1 MHQSF
6 PTALVDGDA
15 RPGREGGR
23 GRPAFEHEATFHVEG
38 LSCRSCARRAEQA
51 LRTLP
56 GVRAGSVGFFGEI
69 AQAIYDVR
77 VTSER
82 EIASAMAQRG
92 FTFTAAVGAPPSE
105 RARLDAGRFGL
116 VVALLGNLVALASWR
131 PARTPEREIAWV
143 ELGFTLLLFAVAGP
157 PLLHR
162 ARALARRGV
171 LGTEVV
177 TLSCATLALALGV
190 VAMVFDPSRAG
201 TILEKLTRLGL
212 SLDGLSL
219 AAFEASGAILG
230 CSILGLY
237 AHTAL
242 LTRAYRSVTRAAL
255 AREARV
261 RRVGGSGVD
270 ERVACAMLA
279 PGDRVRLGEG
289 DITPVDIVLESAARV
304 SLPDGRAV
312 DRAGGQIVET
322 GARLLSG
329 EVTGRVARA
338 PCSELAAAADAEV
351 HRAALRIERDARQHT
366 GKSFA
371 HVASLALS
379 VASVSF
385 AGFAFVVHAL
395 LGRGPFHPDG
405 YLTAIAVLI
414 GASPAA
420 FVIAL
425 PAART
430 IAVLRARA
438 AGVVV
443 KDPAALEALA
453 TATVACFDKTG
464 TVTLGTPRVT
474 RLSWR
479 EFPDISILEDVA
491 ALEAS
496 ATHRAGRA
504 IAHHLAVA
512 GVRPGALDEAADV
525 RPDGVVG
532 RSRGALVEVSAARPG
547 DPLPPDARE
556 GASLVCVRRNGTVEA
571 WFELWDPPRL
581 GSEKAFRALFQRGL
595 GCRLLSGD
603 GPDATLALAHR
614 LGVPARGGLGPAEK
628 ALHVRD
634 LQQAGARVL
643 HISDGQEDRANR
655 GPADVSLAVAPGALP
670 VAVPAPLVLCD
681 DRLETIAW
689 LVDLARAL
697 RATVRQS
704 LLVSVVYN
712 AAVIPLCAAGFLSPL
727 VAAGLA
733 LGEALLLCGNA
744 ARLLVSP
751 GLPGKAAAPPGLP
764 AAGALAH
771 VRTDR
776 VPLPP

>member
-1 MHQSF
+1 MHKSF
-6 PTALVDGDA
+6 PIALVEGDA
-15 RPGREGGR
+15 RPGREGGHA
-23 GRPAFEHEATFHVEG
+23 RPTFEHEATFHVEG
-38 LSCRSCARRAEQA
+38 LSCRSCARHAEQA
-51 LRTLP
+51 LRALP
-56 GVRAGSVGFFGEI
+56 GVRAASVGFFGEI

-82 EIASAMAQRG
+82 EIVAAMAQRG
-92 FTFTAAVGAPPSE
+92 FTLTAAAGAPPSE
-105 RARLDAGRFGL
+105 RTRLDAGRFGL
-116 VVALLGNLVALASWR
+116 VVALLANLLALASWR
-131 PARTPEREIAWV
+131 PTRAPEREIAWV
-143 ELGFTLLLFAVAGP
+143 ELGFTLLLFAVAGT
-157 PLLHR
+157 PLFHR

-171 LGTEVV
+171 VGREVV
-177 TLSCATLALALGV
+177 TLACASIVFVLGV
-190 VAMVFDPSRAG
+190 AAMAFDPSRSAS
-201 TILEKLTRLGL
+201 LTERLARLGL
-212 SLDGLSL
+212 ELDGVALR
-219 AAFEASGAILG
+219 AFEASGAILG
-230 CSILGLY
+230 CAILVLF

-242 LTRAYRSVTRAAL
+242 LTRAFRGLSRAAA
-255 AREARV
+255 ARDARV
-261 RRVGGSGVD
+261 RRIGPNGVD
-270 ERVACAMLA
+270 ERVACALLA

-289 DITPVDIVLESAARV
+289 DVAPVEIALEGAARV
-304 SLPDGRAV
+304 MLPDGRAE
-312 DRAGGQIVET
+312 DRASGQIVET

-329 EVTGRVARA
+329 EVTGRVVRA
-338 PCSELAAAADAEV
+338 PCSEVAAAADAEV
-351 HRAALRIERDARQHT
+351 HRAALRIERDARQHR

-420 FVIAL
+420 FVIVL

-443 KDPAALEALA
+443 KDPAALEGLA

-474 RLSWR
+474 RLAWR

-491 ALEAS
+491 ALEMA

-504 IAHHLAVA
+504 IAHHLVVA
-512 GVRPGALDEAADV
+512 GVRPSTLDEPADV

-532 RSRGALVEVSAARPG
+532 RSRGALVEVSAARRG

-556 GASLVCVRRNGTVEA
+556 GASLVCVRRNGVVEA
-571 WFELWDPPRL
+571 WFELWDGPRV
-581 GSEKAFRALFQRGL
+581 GAERAFRALFQRGL
-595 GCRLLSGD
+595 GCRLVSGD

-614 LGVPARGGLGPAEK
+614 LGVPALGGLGPAEK
-628 ALHVRD
+628 ASHVRA

-643 HISDGQEDRANR
+643 HISDGHEDRAR
-655 GPADVSLAVAPGALP
+655 KTPADVSLAVAPGALP

-681 DRLETIAW
+681 DRLETVAW

-697 RATVRQS
+697 RATLRQT
-704 LLVSVVYN
+704 LLVSGVYN
-712 AAVIPLCAAGFLSPL
+712 AAVIPLCAAGFFSPL
-727 VAAGLA
+727 EAAALA
-733 LGEALLLCGNA
+733 LGEALILCGNA

-751 GLPGKAAAPPGLP
+751 GLPGKAAGSPGLP
-764 AAGALAH
+764 AAGALSH
-771 VRTDR
+771 VRTDH